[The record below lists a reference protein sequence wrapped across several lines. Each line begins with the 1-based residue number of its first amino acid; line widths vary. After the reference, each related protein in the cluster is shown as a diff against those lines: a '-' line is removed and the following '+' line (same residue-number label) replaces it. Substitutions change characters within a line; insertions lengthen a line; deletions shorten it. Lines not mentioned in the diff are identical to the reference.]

1 MLISILLQM
10 SDSQKELDELLKSML
25 SDSPADQK
33 AAGPEV
39 SPMQKHYHN
48 SIILVSDTE
57 GDGDIWTY

>member
-1 MLISILLQM
+1 MLIAILLQM
-10 SDSQKELDELLKSML
+10 SDAQKELDELLNSML
-25 SDSPADQK
+25 NDSPADQK

-39 SPMQKHYHN
+39 SPMQKH

>member
-1 MLISILLQM
+1 MLIAILLQM

-39 SPMQKHYHN
+39 SPMQKH

>member
-1 MLISILLQM
+1 MLIAILLQM

-25 SDSPADQK
+25 SDSPAE
-33 AAGPEV
+33 EV